1 MRNLHTF
8 CLCAL
13 AALTPFVL
21 AAPMRGQK
29 PAPKP
34 AQQQSGSS
42 SSSGEKTV
50 VDDGPQAHPSAG
62 LQEAGGAAI
71 TLESSETLFD
81 VATALNACGYDA
93 DLADSSPVRV
103 QVRAD
108 VAHAVA
114 ADAKAQTAQD
124 ALCAYVAEHQLNDKG
139 RELAQYISLALY
151 LGPPPALAPIADPSE
166 MPPDSL
172 QVVNVLP
179 LLRTFSAEAGL
190 HAIWEH
196 HHAQYEAL
204 TAKWHEPVTRL
215 VFNTNIYLKLPVSS
229 YADRRLL
236 ILLEPML
243 SPNAPNARIY
253 GSDYIMITSPSAEG
267 SIRMDQIR
275 HMYLHYEMEPLVY
288 ARASSMERL
297 TPLLKPVADAP
308 VEYIYKTDIVAL
320 LTECLIKAVE
330 ARTMDTGIPVPV
342 KPAAGTRDR
351 EVLLQYE
358 QSRGAYDRAA
368 EQVRRHQVD
377 LDMRQG
383 WTLTAYF
390 YEQLAAL
397 EHDPEG
403 LSERMG
409 QMVYGMDI
417 DRERH
422 REEQIQFLPTGSGE
436 FVRRAPVA
444 PTGLVLAQKKMFEG
458 DLKAADELADKA
470 LADPKQDHAEALY
483 VKAQLQLMQGDPEE
497 AKTAFEEVA
506 KTAHTPRTQAWAH
519 IYLGRLADIQ
529 DPADRPGAVAEYKDA
544 LAIPGAPQDA
554 RAAAEGG
561 LKAPF
566 AVPTVKHQVEE
577 DADPSGKAEKQ
588 QYKPE

>member
-1 MRNLHTF
+1 MRNLRTSL
-8 CLCAL
+8 LCAI
-13 AALTPFVL
+13 AALIPHL
-21 AAPMRGQK
+21 LPAQK
-29 PAPKP
+29 PAPAPPP
-34 AQQQSGSS
+34 AQHQSGSS

-81 VATALNACGYDA
+81 VAAALNACGYDA
-93 DLADSSPVRV
+93 DLADSSPVRGE
-103 QVRAD
+103 VRND
-108 VAHAVA
+108 VSRAIA
-114 ADAKAQTAQD
+114 ADAKAKAAQD
-124 ALCAYVAEHQLNDKG
+124 ALCAYVSEHQLNDKG
-139 RELAQYISLALY
+139 RELAQYVSLALY
-151 LGPPPALAPIADPSE
+151 LGPPPALTPIADQSE

-179 LLRTFSAEAGL
+179 LLRTFSAAVGL
-190 HAIWEH
+190 HAIWERH
-196 HHAQYEAL
+196 HPQYEAIN
-204 TAKWHEPVTRL
+204 ARWHEPVTQL
-215 VFNTNIYLKLPVSS
+215 IFSTNIYLKLPVSS
-229 YADRRLL
+229 YSGRRLL
-236 ILLEPML
+236 ILIEPML

-253 GSDYIMITSPSAEG
+253 GSDYIMVTSPAAAG
-267 SIRMDQIR
+267 AIRMDQIR

-297 TPLLKPVADAP
+297 TPLLKPIADAP
-308 VEYIYKTDIVAL
+308 LEYTYKTDIVAL

-330 ARTMDTGIPVPV
+330 ARTMDTGIPVPA

-351 EVLLQYE
+351 EVLLQYD
-358 QSRGAYDRAA
+358 QAHGAYERAA
-368 EQVRRHQVD
+368 EQVRRHQID

-390 YEQLAAL
+390 YEQLTDL

-403 LSERMG
+403 LNERMG

-417 DRERH
+417 ARERH

-436 FVRRAPVA
+436 FVRRAPAA
-444 PTGLVLAQKKMFEG
+444 PTGLMLAQKKMLEG
-458 DLKAADELADKA
+458 DLSGADALADKA

-483 VKAQLQLMQGDPEE
+483 LKAQLQLMQGDAEE
-497 AKTAFEEVA
+497 ARPAFEEVA
-506 KTAHTPRTQAWAH
+506 RTAHIPRTQAWAH

-529 DPADRPGAVAEYKDA
+529 DPADRPGAVAEYKAA

-554 RAAAEGG
+554 RNAAQGG
-561 LKAPF
+561 LKTPF

>member
-1 MRNLHTF
+1 MRNLRRF
-8 CLCAL
+8 LLCAF
-13 AALTPFVL
+13 AALIPHVL
-21 AAPMRGQK
+21 YAQQPV
-29 PAPKP
+29 PP
-34 AQQQSGSS
+34 AQQPTGAS

-81 VATALNACGYDA
+81 VAVALNACGYDA
-93 DLADSSPVRV
+93 DLADSSPVRA

-108 VAHAVA
+108 VAASVA
-114 ADAKAQTAQD
+114 ASSQARTAQD
-124 ALCAYVAEHQLNDKG
+124 ALCAFVAGHQLNDRG

-151 LGPPPALAPIADPSE
+151 LGPPPALTPIADPTE

-172 QVVNVLP
+172 QVVNILP
-179 LLRTFSAEAGL
+179 LLRTFSAQVGL
-190 HAIWEH
+190 HAIWER
-196 HHAQYEAL
+196 HHAQYEAI
-204 TAKWHEPVTRL
+204 TARWHEPVTQL
-215 VFNTNIYLKLPVSS
+215 VFNTNIYLRLPVSS
-229 YADRRLL
+229 YSGRRLL

-253 GSDYIMITSPSAEG
+253 GTNYIMVSSPTAEG
-267 SIRMDQIR
+267 AIRMDQIR

-288 ARASSMERL
+288 ARAASMNRL

-308 VEYIYKTDIVAL
+308 VDYIYKTDIVAL

-330 ARTMDTGIPVPV
+330 ARTMDTGIPVPA
-342 KPAAGTRDR
+342 KPPAGTRDR
-351 EVLLQYE
+351 EVLLQYD
-358 QSRGAYDRAA
+358 QAHGAYERAA

-390 YEQLAAL
+390 YEQLTAL

-403 LSERMG
+403 LNERMG

-422 REEQIQFLPTGSGE
+422 RDEQIQFLPTGSGE

-458 DLKAADELADKA
+458 DLKGADELADKA
-470 LADPKQDHAEALY
+470 LADPGQDHAEALY
-483 VKAQLQLMQGDPEE
+483 VKAQLQLMQGDAE
-497 AKTAFEEVA
+497 AAKPAFEQVA
-506 KTAHTPRTQAWAH
+506 RTARTPRTRAWAH

-529 DPADRPGAVAEYKDA
+529 DPADRPGAVSEYKAA
-544 LAIPGAPQDA
+544 LAVPGAPQDA
-554 RAAAEGG
+554 RAAAQGG
-561 LKAPF
+561 LKTPF